1 MIRYYPSF
9 SHLMKEFS
17 VVGGN
22 QCGITQGFAVPVV
35 DFQPEP
41 YLRAMTG
48 KMPHYH
54 RLILEEPTKDM
65 QYHLSGYGIYN
76 EEAFVKFM
84 GESIERYSTVVS
96 SKLVEDRVVYAS
108 YEDMIKRGTVMPL
121 DYINI
126 YSDEQQKKIGELIP
140 QYSSEKAKPTDII
153 GWVECPSLFNPQEK
167 VWVPSQMLFVG
178 FKRNEEVGEKMYVP
192 SFSTGTA
199 AHITLQ
205 KALLN
210 ALIEYVQIDA
220 FIINW
225 YTKRLSKKVIIDD
238 ETVLSILEK
247 VGHGKDSVYELI
259 PLYYTLAD
267 MPVPIF
273 GVFLKRKE
281 KKIPYMVFGTQG
293 DLDAANGLMRGVM
306 ESTAI
311 IALGIYNAL
320 LDTETYHMAVH
331 ESAYTD
337 LDTNVLLYASQDKI
351 EEKEALLNSFIHGE
365 INVSDIETM
374 RGTDVDEQIGHIIKH
389 LSYISKYAVYMD
401 LTPPEVTDKGW
412 HVVRVFIPEICGMC
426 LPGLPFKEHPRIK
439 KYGGVKNEYPHPL
452 P

>member
-1 MIRYYPSF
+1 
-9 SHLMKEFS
+9 
-17 VVGGN
+17 
-22 QCGITQGFAVPVV
+22 
-35 DFQPEP
+35 
-41 YLRAMTG
+41 
-48 KMPHYH
+48 
-54 RLILEEPTKDM
+54 
-65 QYHLSGYGIYN
+65 
-76 EEAFVKFM
+76 
-84 GESIERYSTVVS
+84 
-96 SKLVEDRVVYAS
+96 
-108 YEDMIKRGTVMPL
+108 
-121 DYINI
+121 
-126 YSDEQQKKIGELIP
+126 
-140 QYSSEKAKPTDII
+140 
-153 GWVECPSLFNPQEK
+153 
-167 VWVPSQMLFVG
+167 
-178 FKRNEEVGEKMYVP
+178 
-192 SFSTGTA
+192 
-199 AHITLQ
+199 
-205 KALLN
+205 
-210 ALIEYVQIDA
+210 
-220 FIINW
+220 
-225 YTKRLSKKVIIDD
+225 
-238 ETVLSILEK
+238 
-247 VGHGKDSVYELI
+247 
-259 PLYYTLAD
+259 
-267 MPVPIF
+267 
-273 GVFLKRKE
+273 
-281 KKIPYMVFGTQG
+281 MVFGTQG

>member
-1 MIRYYPSF
+1 MIRNYPSF
-9 SHLMKEFS
+9 THLMNKFMLI
-17 VVGGN
+17 GGN
-22 QCGITQGFAVPVV
+22 QCGITQGLAVPVV
-35 DFQPEP
+35 DFPPEP

-54 RLILEEPTKDM
+54 RLILDNPTKDM
-65 QYHLSGYGIYN
+65 QYHLSGYGVYN

-96 SKLVEDRVVYAS
+96 SKLFEDRIVYAS
-108 YEDMIKRGTVMPL
+108 YEDMSKMGTVMPL
-121 DYINI
+121 EYINI
-126 YSDEQQKKIGELIP
+126 FSEEQQRRISHLMP
-140 QYSSEKAKPTDII
+140 NYSPEKATAKDII
-153 GWVECPSLFNPQEK
+153 GWVECPSLFDVNK
-167 VWVPSQMLFVG
+167 RIWVPSQMLFVG
-178 FKRNEEVGEKMYVP
+178 FKKNVSKNEKMFVP

-199 AHITLQ
+199 AHVTLK

-225 YTKRLSKKVIIDD
+225 YTKMASKRVIIDD
-238 ETVLSILEK
+238 PTVLSILDK
-247 VGHGKDSVYELI
+247 VGHGKDSPYEII
-259 PLYYTLAD
+259 PLYYTLPD

-281 KKIPYMVFGTQG
+281 KKIPYMLFGTQG
-293 DLDAANGLMRGVM
+293 DLDAANGIMRGIM

-311 IALGIYNAL
+311 VALGVYNAL
-320 LDTETYHMAVH
+320 LDTEQYHFAVH

-337 LDTNVLLYASQDKI
+337 LDTNVLLYASDEKI
-351 EEKEALLNSFIHGE
+351 NEKESLLKDFINGE
-365 INVSDIETM
+365 INLSSIKTM
-374 RGTDVDEQIGHIIKH
+374 RGADVDAQICHIIKH
-389 LSYISKYAVYMD
+389 LSEISKYAVFLD
-401 LTPPEVTDKGW
+401 LTPPEVSDSGW
-412 HVVRVFIPEICGMC
+412 SVVRVFIPEICGMC
-426 LPGLPFKEHPRIK
+426 LPGLPFKDHPRIK